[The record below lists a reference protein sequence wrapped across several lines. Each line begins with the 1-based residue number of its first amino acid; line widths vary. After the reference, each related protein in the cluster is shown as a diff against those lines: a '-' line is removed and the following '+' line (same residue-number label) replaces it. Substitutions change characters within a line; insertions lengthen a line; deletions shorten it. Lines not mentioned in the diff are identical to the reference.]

1 MKILINTP
9 CLGLLGGV
17 ANHYLGLRD
26 FWSVRVW
33 YNTVGRRSQRR
44 LSGWLW
50 LPYDVVKFVAKLFW
64 FRPDAVVLNPSLG
77 KNAVKRDFLFLRL
90 AVFFRRRVVLFF
102 HGFNM
107 QAGKEMD
114 HEWLCR
120 PINKCAGV
128 FVLADEF
135 RVALRSWGVKVPIE
149 IVTTKVDDNLL
160 AGVTVKERERVRN
173 VLFLARITREK
184 GIFIALEAFGRVQQR
199 FPDLHLYVVGDGPAL
214 AEAKAQC
221 ERGEIRNVHFTGRL
235 SGQALTQIYVRSDLY
250 LFPTYHAEG
259 LPTSVLEAMA
269 FGLPVI
275 TRPVGGLNDF
285 FENGGMGFLVD
296 SLRPEDF
303 AEKLIY
309 FVEHPECVRLASQ
322 LNHSYALEHFMAS
335 RVALDFER
343 KVRLLLESQK

>member
-1 MKILINTP
+1 MKLLINTP

-26 FWSVRVW
+26 FWSARVW

-235 SGQALTQIYVRSDLY
+235 SGQALTQIYERSDLY

-269 FGLPVI
+269 FGLPVV

-285 FENGGMGFLVD
+285 FVNGEMGFLID
-296 SLRPEDF
+296 SLHPEDF

-309 FVEHPECVRLASQ
+309 FVEHPEQVRSVSQ
-322 LNHSYALEHFMAS
+322 RNHAYATEHFMAS

-343 KVRLLLESQK
+343 KVQSLLERQK

>member
-1 MKILINTP
+1 MR
-9 CLGLLGGV
+9 LLGGV

-26 FWSVRVW
+26 FWSARVR

-50 LPYDVVKFVAKLFW
+50 WPYDVVKFVMKLLC

-90 AVFFRRRVVLFF
+90 AVLFRRKVVLFF

-107 QAGKEMD
+107 QVGAAMN
-114 HEWLCR
+114 HESFSR
-120 PINKCAGV
+120 QINQSVGV

-135 RVALRSWGVKVPIE
+135 KKALRAWGVTVPIE

-160 AGVTVKERERVRN
+160 DGVTVRERVQVRN

-184 GIFIALEAFGRVQQR
+184 GIFIALEAFSRVQQR

-214 AEAKAQC
+214 TEAKTQC
-221 ERGEIRNVHFTGRL
+221 ERGQIRNVQFTGRL
-235 SGQALTQIYVRSDLY
+235 SGKALTRIYEQSDLY
-250 LFPTYHAEG
+250 LFPTYHDEG
-259 LPTSVLEAMA
+259 MPTSVLEAMA

-285 FENGGMGFLVD
+285 FENGRMGFLVD

-303 AEKLIY
+303 ADKVAYL
-309 FVEHPECVRLASQ
+309 VGHPECVRQTSK
-322 LNHSYALEHFMAS
+322 LNHAYALEHFMAS
-335 RVALDFER
+335 RVALDLER
-343 KVRLLLESQK
+343 RVTQLLENQRTK

>member
-1 MKILINTP
+1 MRLLINTP

-26 FWSVRVW
+26 FWSARVW

-50 LPYDVVKFVAKLFW
+50 LPYDVVKFVVKLLW
-64 FRPDAVVLNPSLG
+64 LRPDAVVLNPSLG

-90 AVFFRRRVVLFF
+90 AVFFRKRVVLFF

-114 HEWLCR
+114 HESLCR
-120 PINKCAGV
+120 PINQCAGV

-135 RVALRSWGVKVPIE
+135 RAALRAWGVTVPIE

-160 AGVTVKERERVRN
+160 DGVTFKERERVRN

-184 GIFIALEAFGRVQQR
+184 GIFIALEAFHKVQPR

-214 AEAKAQC
+214 AGARAQC
-221 ERGEIRNVHFTGRL
+221 EQGEIRNVHFTGRL
-235 SGQALTQIYVRSDLY
+235 SGRALTRIYEQSDLY
-250 LFPTYHAEG
+250 LFPTYHEG
-259 LPTSVLEAMA
+259 MPTSVLEAMA

-285 FENGGMGFLVD
+285 FENGRMGFLVG

-309 FVEHPECVRLASQ
+309 YVEHPECVRSASQ
-322 LNHSYALEHFMAS
+322 LNHAYAMEHFMAS

-343 KVRLLLESQK
+343 KVRLLLEKQK